1 MLLNIRLR
9 QLTNGTI
16 AKQKKQ
22 ACDEHDQIQQMQL
35 NFLNII
41 RKQLMLQDLFCLRS
55 QEIVALSL
63 RLAFVINS
71 QQIL

>member
-1 MLLNIRLR
+1 MLWNIRLR

-16 AKQKKQ
+16 VKKQ

>member
-16 AKQKKQ
+16 VKQKKQ
-22 ACDEHDQIQQMQL
+22 ACDDHDQIQQMQL
-35 NFLNII
+35 IFLNII

>member
-16 AKQKKQ
+16 VTKKQ